1 MAAGMQH
8 MSMSK
13 TVGGASNQQWL
24 AHSSQLQS
32 GSNVPPMQVLV
43 KALMVSLAKRSI
55 ISYWCLQ
62 YFLAKKCLAHL
73 NSDPCSNASKPSCA
87 QS

>member
-1 MAAGMQH
+1 MAAGVHH

-13 TVGGASNQQWL
+13 TVGGTSNQQWL
-24 AHSSQLQS
+24 AQSSQLQS

-43 KALMVSLAKRSI
+43 KALMISLAKTSI

-62 YFLAKKCLAHL
+62 YFLAQKRPCP
-73 NSDPCSNASKPSCA
+73 SEFRPCSNASKPSCA